1 MTKTRK
7 TQKSRPESL
16 VLNLVNEGSID
27 TSTEMRMKQKKKKD
41 ETITYMNTC
50 KQGISTAIIVVNA
63 G

>member
-1 MTKTRK
+1 MVKTRK
-7 TQKSRPESL
+7 TQKSRPKSL

-27 TSTEMRMKQKKKKD
+27 TSTEMRMKEKKKKD

-50 KQGISTAIIVVNA
+50 KQGTSITIIVVNA